1 MEDYRDGDDLPEQWQ
16 LALSKP
22 ESCEN
27 FLIGAPGM
35 EDSEDWLNVTPES
48 LDAML
53 EAKFGVPQKQRE
65 KDVPEEFAKFLGKMS
80 DMDGVEEDEDITID
94 HENLMKR
101 MKKMMK
107 EMGELEDGEDE
118 SEEEE
123 EEEMLG
129 DEDPVMADYLGRLDS
144 EVEGH
149 ASDRGDGEIDRV
161 MENLMKSYNA
171 QGGLG
176 GHGPVSSL
184 FKTLGVNPG
193 PQE

>member
-1 MEDYRDGDDLPEQWQ
+1 MENCRDFWKSSSNAEDYRDGEDLPEQWQ

-80 DMDGVEEDEDITID
+80 DMDGVEE
-94 HENLMKR
+94 
-101 MKKMMK
+101 
-107 EMGELEDGEDE
+107 
-118 SEEEE
+118 

-193 PQE
+193 P